1 MKARPRSPSRRQ
13 PPSSGRRPAPLVFD
27 LLVALLALLAA
38 AVAARAA
45 EPNRGLEVK
54 LATILPRG
62 TSGFDRLLEL
72 RDAWGKSAGGAV
84 VLKPVSAA
92 HEGERQI
99 VTHLAAGNY
108 KAALLSTV
116 GLSEIDKSVTCL
128 QLIPM
133 QFRDWAEVDH
143 VREKIRGDLEQRLRA
158 KGYEVLFWAD
168 AGWVRYFSKTPAVR
182 PADFQRHKLFVWA
195 GEPQQM
201 TILRS
206 LGYQP
211 VSLET
216 DTIPT
221 SLASGMIT
229 AVPVPPFLA
238 NAMQYTKWVHHMVDL
253 NWVPIV
259 GAAIVRREV
268 WEQVPASLRP
278 GLLAAAATTGERIR
292 ARGREEDEQAIVA
305 MKKRGLTV
313 HAVSPE
319 VAAEWQAM
327 AARVYPQ
334 IRGRMVPAD
343 LFDRVQ
349 SEVAAYRA
357 SREGATR

>member
-1 MKARPRSPSRRQ
+1 M
-13 PPSSGRRPAPLVFD
+13 
-27 LLVALLALLAA
+27 LAA
-38 AVAARAA
+38 AIAARAA
-45 EPNRGLEVK
+45 EPGRPLDIK

-62 TSGFDRLLEL
+62 TSGFNQLQEL
-72 RDAWGKSAGGAV
+72 RDEWSKTSGQTVA
-84 VLKPVSAA
+84 LKPVSAA

-108 KAALLSTV
+108 QAALLSIV
-116 GLSEIDKSVTCL
+116 GLAEIDRSVTCL

-143 VREKIRGDLEQRLRA
+143 VREKIRGELERRLRA

-168 AGWVRYFSKTPAVR
+168 AGWVRYFSKNPAVR
-182 PADFQRHKLFVWA
+182 PADFQPMKMFVWA

-206 LGYQP
+206 LGYRP

-216 DTIPT
+216 DSIPT

-229 AVPVPPFLA
+229 ALPVPPFLA
-238 NAMQYTKWVHHMVDL
+238 NALQYTKWVHHMVDL

-259 GAAIVRREV
+259 GAAVVRRDA
-268 WEQVPASLRP
+268 WERVAPSLRP
-278 GLLAAAATTGERIR
+278 GLLAAAATTGEKIR
-292 ARGREEDEQAIVA
+292 ARGRAEDEQAIVA
-305 MKKRGLTV
+305 MQKRGLTV
-313 HAVSPE
+313 HRVTPA
-319 VAAEWQAM
+319 VAAEWQAL
-327 AARVYPQ
+327 ATRVYPQ
-334 IRGRMVPAD
+334 IRGQTVPAD

-349 SEVAAYRA
+349 AEVAAYRA
-357 SREGATR
+357 ASTKTTQ